1 MCSVK
6 QATPKS
12 AAPEPTLPPLL
23 APREAADSFAAGAQA
38 QNRQKTAYGR
48 SKTILTGS
56 EGDTSLYK
64 AEKKSL
70 LGL

>member
-6 QATPKS
+6 QASPK
-12 AAPEPTLPPLL
+12 AVAPEPTLPPLL
-23 APREAADSFAAGAQA
+23 APSEAVDSSTAATQA
-38 QNRQKTAYGR
+38 QKRQKTAYTR

-64 AEKKSL
+64 SEKKSL

>member
-6 QATPKS
+6 QASAKA

-23 APREAADSFAAGAQA
+23 APTEAVDSSAAAAQA
-38 QNRQKTAYGR
+38 ANRQKTAYGR

-56 EGDTSLYK
+56 GGDTSAYK
-64 AEKKSL
+64 AEKKTL